1 MKSSWGHGR
10 SQSRPCFWTV
20 FRKWSSAYLNA
31 AMQIRMG
38 TSANG
43 HTDFGRPVSQ
53 NSYSQVKEKVTRRFK
68 PLNALNV
75 GCSAVTLTPPAW
87 FFAALRVKSLTL
99 QPWEDLWSQKCD
111 IKIQYNLQAY
121 YKASILWYLQA
132 HWDQAPPVRPGR
144 FLKNP
149 GAHPGQV
156 HPPSYDDVR
165 CRWSPRDML
174 GSHITPGL
182 QWPT

>member
-1 MKSSWGHGR
+1 
-10 SQSRPCFWTV
+10 
-20 FRKWSSAYLNA
+20 
-31 AMQIRMG
+31 MQIRMG

-68 PLNALNV
+68 PLNTLNV
-75 GCSAVTLTPPAW
+75 GCSAVNLTPPAW

-156 HPPSYDDVR
+156 HPPATMMYGVVEVLGTCWDHTSPQVCSGPHR
-165 CRWSPRDML
+165 NHSFGHPLNPFPEKQPQLNFSPSHAWS
-174 GSHITPGL
+174 
-182 QWPT
+182 